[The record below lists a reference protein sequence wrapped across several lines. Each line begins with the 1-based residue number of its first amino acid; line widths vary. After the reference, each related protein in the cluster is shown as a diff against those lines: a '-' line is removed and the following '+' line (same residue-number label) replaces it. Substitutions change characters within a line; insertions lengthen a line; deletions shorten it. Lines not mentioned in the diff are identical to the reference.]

1 MIRRTLIVPLVAL
14 ILAAPCSLSATA
26 ASADSGGDLA
36 RIAGAGQALTKA
48 GSAKFSGTVEIA
60 STSTPSAGTVNLTST
75 LDRKAGAP
83 LSTSGKVSLTGAFDF
98 KHRNG
103 RFTIDASALGSSRR
117 LAKVQFLLV
126 NGVAYFSLDSLKKL
140 TTRKLPHSLAGKQW
154 LKLDLKAFGASP
166 SQLNQADPSSS
177 LDALRG
183 VTSDVQNL
191 GTDTV
196 GGAATTHYRI
206 HLDLAKAVQSAP
218 PAQRAQIQSS
228 IDALG
233 GSGILPADIWIDR
246 QGRPRKI
253 SLSFTAKTETTSISG
268 SESFEY
274 SDFGAA
280 VSITAPPANQVADFS
295 QLFSQL
301 GGSRA

>member
-14 ILAAPCSLSATA
+14 ILAAACSLSAT

-48 GSAKFSGTVEIA
+48 GSAKFSGTVDIA
-60 STSTPSAGTVNLTST
+60 STSAPSARTVNLTST
-75 LDRKAGAP
+75 RDRAVGAQS
-83 LSTSGKVSLTGAFDF
+83 STSGKVSLTGAFDF

-103 RFTIDASALGSSRR
+103 RFTIDASALGASKR

-126 NGVAYFSLDSLKKL
+126 NGVAYFSLDSLKQL
-140 TTRKLPHSLAGKQW
+140 TTRKLPHSLSGKRW
-154 LKLDLKAFGASP
+154 LRVDSKAFGASAT
-166 SQLNQADPSSS
+166 QLNQAENPSSS

-191 GTDTV
+191 GPATV

-233 GSGILPADIWIDR
+233 GSGILPADLWIDR

-253 SLSFTAKTETTSISG
+253 ALSFTVKTAMTSVSG

-280 VSITAPPANQVADFS
+280 VSITAPPASQVADFS
-295 QLFSQL
+295 QLFPPP